1 MCSSGSPTAAASSV
15 VRAEVCLALESN
27 SGAAVCVQVRFVMT
41 STGGRCRFEQ
51 HFDA

>member
-1 MCSSGSPTAAASSV
+1 MLIRKSISSGLVS
-15 VRAEVCLALESN
+15 RAEACLALESN